1 MKSIAILVLLL
12 AVLFISDRLVRIE
25 NQRYALMIGSCPSP
39 SSFLHSRQTVDPAV
53 HMRQAFDC
61 LDKVQMRTSWF
72 WHLYY
77 GLTESL
83 PAVPPL
89 VQQLNEDRY
98 GHLFPRGDDGAEL
111 AAAEK
116 AFLLHSV

>member
-1 MKSIAILVLLL
+1 MKNIAILVLLL

-39 SSFLHSRQTVDPAV
+39 SLLHPRQTSDPAV

-72 WHLYY
+72 WHLFY
-77 GLTESL
+77 GLTDSI
-83 PAVPPL
+83 PAVSL
-89 VQQLNEDRY
+89 WSNN
-98 GHLFPRGDDGAEL
+98 
-111 AAAEK
+111 
-116 AFLLHSV
+116 